1 MAGGRDRRAAQQLW
15 SGVKLTFTQS
25 GGYAGLIR
33 GVTVDTCD
41 LPDDERQHLESL
53 VRDSGLIGQE
63 TSAASGTADAR
74 QYELVI
80 EDGSA
85 RHTLAFDE
93 TNKPATATPLLK
105 ALKARSTP
113 QRPA

>member
-1 MAGGRDRRAAQQLW
+1 
-15 SGVKLTFTQS
+15 VKLTFTQS

-63 TSAASGTADAR
+63 TAAASVAIDAC

-80 EDGSA
+80 EDGPVT
-85 RHTLAFDE
+85 HTLAFDD
-93 TNKPATATPLLK
+93 TNKPVEATPLLK

-113 QRPA
+113 QGLT